1 MVPVTGID
9 EERSDEE
16 PPHLYGGNP
25 SEDSSTVFAMQ
36 KHRTK
41 RKSISGKQLFS
52 KLILAFCKAML
63 TEKSGTRDGDRTRT
77 PCGKQILS
85 LLRLPFRHPGTEK
98 RVHLLKDSCT
108 L

>member
-1 MVPVTGID
+1 MTGID

-25 SEDSSTVFAMQ
+25 PEDSSTVFAMQ

-52 KLILAFCKAML
+52 KLILAFCKVL
-63 TEKSGTRDGDRTRT
+63 RTEK
-77 PCGKQILS
+77 LV
-85 LLRLPFRHPGTEK
+85 PGTGIEP
-98 RVHLLKDSCT
+98 VLLVGSRF
-108 L
+108 

>member
-1 MVPVTGID
+1 M
-9 EERSDEE
+9 
-16 PPHLYGGNP
+16 GNKWGTLG
-25 SEDSSTVFAMQ
+25 EFE
-36 KHRTK
+36 
-41 RKSISGKQLFS
+41 L
-52 KLILAFCKAML
+52 
-63 TEKSGTRDGDRTRT
+63 KSGTRDGDRTRT